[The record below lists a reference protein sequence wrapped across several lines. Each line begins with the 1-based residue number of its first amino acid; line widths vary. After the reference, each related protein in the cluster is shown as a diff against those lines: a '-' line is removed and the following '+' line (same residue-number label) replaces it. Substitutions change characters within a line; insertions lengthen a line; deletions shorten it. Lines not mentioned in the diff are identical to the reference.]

1 MRAFRITGEGAQA
14 ALDWLHVHAEL
25 LGVVEED
32 AAVTVWIDGPLP
44 AIEVASVS
52 VAELPPEVAN
62 ATATGLEND
71 RAILVAEDLLV
82 RPPWVL
88 PDPSFRGVE
97 LVVPRGMAFGSGEH
111 ASTQAALLLL
121 HEVWSPVASFCDVG
135 TGSGILA
142 LYAAAR
148 GCPRI
153 EACDIEEPAV
163 LAARE
168 LLPRAEVVLG
178 GPELLPFAADFVV
191 ANMTG
196 TELGA
201 SLPAI
206 LAAWNRHGPLVLSG
220 MRPHEVSGIE
230 SRLVGSVTHRRSVG
244 DFRAFVLR
252 AE

>member
-1 MRAFRITGEGAQA
+1 MRAFRITGLGAQA
-14 ALDWLHVHAEL
+14 ALDWLHVHADL
-25 LGVVEED
+25 LGVVEDD

-44 AIEVASVS
+44 ALEVASVA

-82 RPPWVL
+82 RPPWV
-88 PDPSFRGVE
+88 PADPSFRGVE

-168 LLPRAEVVLG
+168 LLPDAQVVLG

-201 SLPAI
+201 SLTAI
-206 LAAWNRHGPLVLSG
+206 LAAWNRRGPLVLSG

-230 SRLVGSVTHRRSVG
+230 ARLVGTVTHRRSVG

-252 AE
+252 A

>member
-1 MRAFRITGEGAQA
+1 MRAFRITGAGVPL

-44 AIEVASVS
+44 AMEHASIAVE
-52 VAELPPEVAN
+52 ELPPEVAN

-82 RPPWVL
+82 RPPWVAA
-88 PDPSFRGVE
+88 DPSFRGVE

-121 HEVWSPVASFCDVG
+121 HEVWQPVASFCDVG

-142 LYAAAR
+142 LYAATR

-153 EACDIEEPAV
+153 EACDIEEPSV

-168 LLPRAEVVLG
+168 LLPQAEIVLG

-206 LAAWNRHGPLVLSG
+206 VAAWNRRGPLVLSG
-220 MRPHEVSGIE
+220 MRPHEVAAIE
-230 SRLVGSVTHRRSVG
+230 GRLAGTITHRRNVG
-244 DFRAFVLR
+244 DFRAFALR
-252 AE
+252 G